1 MAALTELRNRGVA
14 DVFFL
19 VCDDLKGLPD
29 SVLDED
35 RLPLNLARYLFL
47 DPHSR
52 GLFLDWDH
60 LAEELVGALRAQAG
74 RDPLD

>member
-1 MAALTELRNRGVA
+1 
-14 DVFFL
+14 
-19 VCDDLKGLPD
+19 LKGLH
-29 SVLDED
+29 SVLDAD